1 MNNTLVGADQALR
14 LAQLLKEQQPQGRMV
29 GNMYLAPGIGD
40 YLSYGMDVYDATRGQ
55 KEAAQDQAANAKSA
69 IEAMNQY
76 GIQAPESLIR
86 QMQPRKSG
94 FERLIGLVRGDNAP
108 EPYQQNIVQN
118 PTQQQREGALLSL
131 IGSNPELASN
141 LMSFE
146 KIKMANAKE
155 AEQER
160 LKGVPTGFRLNEQN
174 QLVPMPIA
182 GGGDYAQFSLDRA
195 LAGQRFVNPVEAQN
209 MQMQQAKYALDVQAA
224 KRAEESEQRAQRKEL
239 REEQKAAEGKDVP
252 VTQLSAQT
260 ENFNTINQIDKA
272 IEAVKNN
279 PESFGAKNYLPS
291 AVTQRVDPQGVDA
304 RGRVAE
310 IGAVKLH
317 DLSGAAVSAS
327 EAPRFQPFLPSAT
340 DSPDKI
346 IQNLT
351 KMKESILGMESER
364 NNMYSDGWK
373 KQLKPLERFKQLEQP
388 TAIPSQSEIEAEIN
402 RRRGGK

>member
-40 YLSYGMDVYDATRGQ
+40 YLSYGMDIYDATRGQ
-55 KEAAQDQAANAKSA
+55 KEAAQEQAANAKSA
-69 IEAMNQY
+69 VEAMNQY

-86 QMQPRKSG
+86 QMQPRKAG

-174 QLVPMPIA
+174 QLVPMPIV
-182 GGGDYAQFSLDRA
+182 GGGDYAQFSLERA
-195 LAGQRFVNPVEAQN
+195 LAGQQFVNPVEAQN

-224 KRAEESEQRAQRKEL
+224 KRAEESAQRAQRKEL
-239 REEQKAAEGKDVP
+239 REEQQAAEGKDVP
-252 VTQLSAQT
+252 VTQLSAQI

-373 KQLKPLERFKQLEQP
+373 KQLKPLERFKQLEQS

-402 RRRGGK
+402 RRGRK